1 MTTDDQKHICHG
13 CIGEEYLASR
23 VRDGGTKVLC
33 SYCGEERNG
42 LTLVELANRL
52 HEALQQH
59 FYATPD
65 HPSEP
70 YEFFLASEG
79 KWEQRGDPAEY
90 LIGDMAG
97 LADEIAAD
105 VTAVL
110 SELHSYRARKQTGE
124 DPYSPEILYE
134 AKGANEGEFRFAWIE
149 FVGEIRSRARFFSAT
164 AKGHLDRI
172 FGDLA
177 ALRTYSYQ
185 SVVCEIG
192 PGTAHSSIWRA
203 RQAES
208 TSKLERIM
216 KSLPR
221 EIGPPPSKS
230 ATGGRMNAQ
239 GISVFYGALDPDT
252 CVAEVRPLVGSK
264 VVVAEFELLRA
275 LQLLDFDTLAEL
287 HDGGSY
293 FDADFADRRGR
304 AAFFKWLVG
313 EIGGPVMSQDE
324 SFEHIAT
331 QAMAEYLSNIEN
343 PQLDGI
349 IFRSAQTGGVGRN
362 VVLFQHACGI
372 ESSDLPPEDGVEVSI
387 GRPGLLGEDDNGG
400 DDEEVRIVETVESKP
415 NEEGSGDRMH
425 RPIMVDFDYEPPPYD
440 ELTLK
445 LVFRNVTVLDVQG
458 IGYDS
463 KPLAIHRHQLP
474 KPNS

>member
-1 MTTDDQKHICHG
+1 MTTDDQKHVCHG
-13 CIGEEYLASR
+13 CIDEEYLPSR
-23 VRDGGTKVLC
+23 VREEGTKVLC
-33 SYCGEERNG
+33 SYCGEERKG
-42 LTLVELANRL
+42 LTLEELADRI

-65 HPSEP
+65 QPSEP
-70 YEFFLASEG
+70 YDYFLAREG

-97 LADEIAAD
+97 LADEVAAD

-110 SELHSYRARKQTGE
+110 SDLHSYRARKQTGE
-124 DPYSPEILYE
+124 DPYSPEVLYE
-134 AKGANEGEFRFAWIE
+134 AKGANEGEFRRAWIE

-172 FGDLA
+172 FGHLA
-177 ALRTYSYQ
+177 ALRTYSDQ

-192 PGTAHSSIWRA
+192 PGTAHPSIWRA

-216 KSLPR
+216 KSLPH

-264 VVVAEFELLRA
+264 VVVAEFELLRT

-313 EIGGPVMSQDE
+313 EIGGPVMPQDE

-343 PQLDGI
+343 TQLDGI

-372 ESSDLPPEDGVEVSI
+372 ESSDLPSEDGVEVSI
-387 GRPGLLGEDDNGG
+387 GRSGLLGEDDNGG
-400 DDEEVRIVETVESKP
+400 DEEEVRLVETIESNP
-415 NEEGSGDRMH
+415 NEEGSGDAMH
-425 RPIMVDFDYEPPPYD
+425 RPIVVDFDYEPPPYD

-458 IGYDS
+458 IGYET
-463 KPLAIHRHQLP
+463 KPLAIHRYQLP
-474 KPNS
+474 KPKA

>member
-1 MTTDDQKHICHG
+1 MTTDDEKHVCHG
-13 CIGEEYLASR
+13 CIGEEYLACR
-23 VRDGGTKVLC
+23 VREEGTKVLC
-33 SYCGEERNG
+33 SYCGEERKG
-42 LTLVELANRL
+42 LTLDELADRI
-52 HEALQQH
+52 HEALQRH
-59 FYATPD
+59 FYTTPD

-70 YEFFLASEG
+70 YEYFLASEG
-79 KWEQRGDPAEY
+79 KWEPRGDPAEFV
-90 LIGDMAG
+90 IGDMTG
-97 LADEIAAD
+97 LADEVAAD

-110 SELHSYRARKQTGE
+110 SELHSYRVRKQTRE
-124 DPYSPEILYE
+124 DPYGPEFLYE
-134 AKGANEGEFRFAWIE
+134 AKGPNEGEFRFAWIE

-164 AKGHLDRI
+164 AKNHLDRI

-177 ALRTYSYQ
+177 ALRTYSDQ
-185 SVVCEIG
+185 SVICEIG
-192 PGTAHSSIWRA
+192 PGTAYPSIWRA

-216 KSLPR
+216 KSLSR

-252 CVAEVRPLVGSK
+252 CIAEVRPLVGSK
-264 VVVAEFELLRA
+264 VVVAEFELLRT
-275 LQLLDFDTLAEL
+275 LQLLDLDTLAEL

-293 FDADFADRRGR
+293 FDADYADRRGR

-313 EIGGPVMSQDE
+313 EIGGPVMPQDE
-324 SFEHIAT
+324 PFEHIAT

-387 GRPGLLGEDDNGG
+387 SRLGLLGEDDYGG
-400 DDEEVRIVETVESKP
+400 DDEEVRLVETVESNP
-415 NEEGSGDRMH
+415 NEGGSGDGMH
-425 RPIMVDFDYEPPPYD
+425 RPIVVDFDYEPPAYD
-440 ELTLK
+440 EPTLK

-463 KPLAIHRHQLP
+463 KPLAIHRHQLS
-474 KPNS
+474 KPSA

>member
-1 MTTDDQKHICHG
+1 MTTADQKHVCHN
-13 CIGEEYLASR
+13 CIDEEYLASR
-23 VRDGGTKVLC
+23 VREEGTKALC
-33 SYCGEERNG
+33 SYCDEERKG
-42 LTLVELANRL
+42 LTLEELADRI
-52 HEALQQH
+52 HEALQRH

-65 HPSEP
+65 EPSEP
-70 YEFFLASEG
+70 YDYFLAREG
-79 KWEQRGDPAEY
+79 MWKPEGDPVECV
-90 LIGDMAG
+90 IGDMAG
-97 LADEIAAD
+97 LADDVAAD

-110 SELHSYRARKQTGE
+110 SDLHSYRARKQTGE
-124 DPYSPEILYE
+124 DPYSSEALYE
-134 AKGANEGEFRFAWIE
+134 AKGANEGEFRRAWIE

-177 ALRTYSYQ
+177 ALRTYSDQ
-185 SVVCEIG
+185 SVVCQIG
-192 PGTAHSSIWRA
+192 PGTVYPSIWRA

-208 TSKLERIM
+208 TRKLERIM
-216 KSLPR
+216 KSLR
-221 EIGPPPSKS
+221 CEIGPPPSES
-230 ATGGRMNAQ
+230 ATGGRMNAP

-264 VVVAEFELLRA
+264 VVVAEFELLRT
-275 LQLLDFDTLAEL
+275 LQLLDFDTLADL

-313 EIGGPVMSQDE
+313 EIGGPVMPQDE

-372 ESSDLPPEDGVEVSI
+372 ESSDLPPEHGVEVFI
-387 GRPGLLGEDDNGG
+387 GCSGLLGEDDDGG
-400 DDEEVRIVETVESKP
+400 EDKEVRLVETAESKP
-415 NEEGSGDRMH
+415 NEEGSGDRM
-425 RPIMVDFDYEPPPYD
+425 RWPNVVDFDYEPPPYD

-445 LVFRNVTVLDVQG
+445 LIFRSVTVLDIQG
-458 IGYDS
+458 IGYES
-463 KPLAIHRHQLP
+463 KPLVIHRHRLP
-474 KPNS
+474 KPNA

>member
-1 MTTDDQKHICHG
+1 MITDDDKHVCHG
-13 CIGEEYLASR
+13 CIGEEYLTSR
-23 VRDGGTKVLC
+23 VLEEGTQVLC
-33 SYCGEERNG
+33 SYCGEERKG
-42 LTLVELANRL
+42 LTLDELADRI

-70 YEFFLASEG
+70 YEYFLASED
-79 KWEQRGDPAEY
+79 KWQQRGDPAEY
-90 LIGDMAG
+90 VIGDMTG
-97 LADEIAAD
+97 LPDQIAAD

-110 SELHSYRARKQTGE
+110 SELHSYRTRKQTGE
-124 DPYSPEILYE
+124 DPYSPEVLYE

-149 FVGEIRSRARFFSAT
+149 FVGEIRSHARFFSAT

-177 ALRTYSYQ
+177 ALKTYSDK

-192 PGTAHSSIWRA
+192 PGTTHPSIWRA

-221 EIGPPPSKS
+221 EIGPPPSKLV
-230 ATGGRMNAQ
+230 TGGRMNAQ

-264 VVVAEFELLRA
+264 VVVAEFELLRP
-275 LQLLDFDTLAEL
+275 LRLLDFDTLAEL

-293 FDADFADRRGR
+293 FDAEFADRRGR

-313 EIGGPVMSQDE
+313 EIGGPVMPQDE

-331 QAMAEYLSNIEN
+331 QAMAEYLSNIGN
-343 PQLDGI
+343 PRLDGI

-362 VVLFQHACGI
+362 VVLFQHARQI
-372 ESSDLPPEDGVEVSI
+372 KSSDLPPEDGVEVFVS
-387 GRPGLLGEDDNGG
+387 RP
-400 DDEEVRIVETVESKP
+400 S
-415 NEEGSGDRMH
+415 GSTCL
-425 RPIMVDFDYEPPPYD
+425 Y
-440 ELTLK
+440 
-445 LVFRNVTVLDVQG
+445 
-458 IGYDS
+458 
-463 KPLAIHRHQLP
+463 
-474 KPNS
+474 